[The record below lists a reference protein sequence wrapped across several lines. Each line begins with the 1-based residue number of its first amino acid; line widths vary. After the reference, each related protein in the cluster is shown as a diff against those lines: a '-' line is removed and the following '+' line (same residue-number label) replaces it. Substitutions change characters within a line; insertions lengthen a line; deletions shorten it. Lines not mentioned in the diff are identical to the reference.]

1 MSGDL
6 LTLRMMLVTASDA
19 AHELWRQGVALAS
32 LPIELNRVDPLAAKS
47 GGTASD
53 IVVFDAGI
61 PAAERNA
68 IIQAAADHRP
78 VPLIAAV
85 MPPGTDMLEGISVIF
100 PIPANAAAVRALC
113 ERCIRMRLPKRVLV
127 VDDSRTMRTIVRKIL
142 SASRFNLDVS
152 EAEEGITAIK
162 KLGDRY
168 DVVLLDYNMPGF
180 NGFETLT
187 QIKRM
192 APGTAVIMMTANE
205 DEAIGGRARDAG
217 ATAYLKKPFYPADID
232 AVLDR
237 LYEVESE

>member
-19 AHELWRQGVALAS
+19 AHELWREGVALAS
-32 LPIELNRVDPLAAKS
+32 LPIELNRVDPLTAKS
-47 GGTASD
+47 NGAMSD
-53 IVVFDAGI
+53 VVVFDAGI
-61 PAAERNA
+61 PVAERDP
-68 IIQAAADHRP
+68 IVKAAADHRP
-78 VPLIAAV
+78 APLIAAV
-85 MPPGTDMLEGISVIF
+85 MPAGTDMLDGISVIF
-100 PIPANAAAVRALC
+100 PIPQNAAAVRTLC

-127 VDDSRTMRTIVRKIL
+127 VDDSRTMRAIVRKIL
-142 SASRFNLDVS
+142 SASRFTLDIS
-152 EAEEGITAIK
+152 EAEEGISAIK

-205 DEAIGGRARDAG
+205 DDAIGGRAREAG
-217 ATAYLKKPFYPADID
+217 AAAYLKKPFYPADID

-237 LYEVESE
+237 IYQVEDE

>member
-19 AHELWRQGVALAS
+19 AYELWREGAALAS
-32 LPIELNRVDPLAAKS
+32 LPIELSRIDLVTLQ
-47 GGTASD
+47 SD
-53 IVVFDAGI
+53 RAVFDVIVFGPEIAPGQRDKI
-61 PAAERNA
+61 VKATVSRPAA
-68 IIQAAADHRP
+68 
-78 VPLIAAV
+78 LIAALA
-85 MPPGTDMLEGISVIF
+85 PPGADTLEGVAVIF
-100 PIPANAAAVRALC
+100 PIPENAAMVRAIC

-142 SASRFNLDVS
+142 SASRFTLNVS
-152 EAEEGITAIK
+152 EAEEGVSAIK

-168 DVVLLDYNMPGF
+168 DVILLDYNMPGF

-217 ATAYLKKPFYPADID
+217 ADAYLKKPFYPADID

-237 LYEVESE
+237 IYTVDTE